1 MCYCSVIVAHYGHVN
16 HTSAEA
22 TSTKAGAITVVE
34 SALKLLSAQS

>member
-22 TSTKAGAITVVE
+22 TSTKAGAITVVRGVFLCVI
-34 SALKLLSAQS
+34 AR